1 MIFDDTYR
9 HNARIFESVPSPN
22 VVHSIDIRA
31 FVYWYVALIDIE
43 VLSFRVLGRGICEMR
58 DDWPSLVETYAR
70 TCSLFKPKAVVGT
83 HRLRNTFGFSNNT

>member
-1 MIFDDTYR
+1 M
-9 HNARIFESVPSPN
+9 
-22 VVHSIDIRA
+22 
-31 FVYWYVALIDIE
+31 YWYVALIDIE

-83 HRLRNTFGFSNNT
+83 MFSFPEFGKICHLLMHHLDL

>member
-1 MIFDDTYR
+1 MLLLM
-9 HNARIFESVPSPN
+9 ESSRTLG
-22 VVHSIDIRA
+22 HSIDIRA

>member
-1 MIFDDTYR
+1 MTICKIKCLID
-9 HNARIFESVPSPN
+9 NS
-22 VVHSIDIRA
+22 HSIDIRA

-43 VLSFRVLGRGICEMR
+43 VLSFRVLGRGICELR

>member
-1 MIFDDTYR
+1 MGGGGVGFCVNIL
-9 HNARIFESVPSPN
+9 PSCRLR
-22 VVHSIDIRA
+22 HSIDIRA

-83 HRLRNTFGFSNNT
+83 HRLRNTFKCF